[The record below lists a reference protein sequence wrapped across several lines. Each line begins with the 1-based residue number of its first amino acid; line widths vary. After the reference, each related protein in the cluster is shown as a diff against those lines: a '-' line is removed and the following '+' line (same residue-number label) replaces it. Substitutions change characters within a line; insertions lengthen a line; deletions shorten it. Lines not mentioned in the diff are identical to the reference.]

1 MSTDEESETGAPTVT
16 PEYFGRPDREMDVI
30 GWVIFLGLVV
40 LLIPLSPFLILIWV
54 VGRLTNRATSRRR
67 E

>member
-1 MSTDEESETGAPTVT
+1 MSTDEENQTSVPTVT

-30 GWVIFLGLVV
+30 GWIIFLGLIV
-40 LLIPLSPFLILIWV
+40 LLVPLSPFLILIWV
-54 VGRLTNRATSRRR
+54 VGRLMNRATSR

>member
-1 MSTDEESETGAPTVT
+1 MSADEENEAGITTVT

-30 GWVIFLGLVV
+30 GWVIFLGLIV
-40 LLIPLSPFLILIWV
+40 LLIPVLPFLIIVWAID
-54 VGRLTNRATSRRR
+54 RFTNRANRGG